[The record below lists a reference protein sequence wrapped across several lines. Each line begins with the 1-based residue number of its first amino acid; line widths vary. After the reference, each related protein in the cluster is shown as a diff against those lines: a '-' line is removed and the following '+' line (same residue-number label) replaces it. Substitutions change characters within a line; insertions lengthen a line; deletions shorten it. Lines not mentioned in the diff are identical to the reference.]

1 MCDMILGITGTLGAG
16 KGTIVEYLK
25 SKGFK
30 HYSVRQFITEEIERR
45 GMPVNRD
52 SMVAVANDLRAK
64 YGAGY
69 CAEQLYERA
78 RKENGNCVIES
89 IRTSGEADALKKKGK
104 FYLFAVDADPKMRYA
119 RITKRGTST
128 DNISF
133 EVFIENE
140 KREMTSKDP
149 NKQNISKVIEMA
161 DFIFENNGTIE
172 ELNEKVE
179 KVLAELK

>member
-1 MCDMILGITGTLGAG
+1 
-16 KGTIVEYLK
+16 
-25 SKGFK
+25 
-30 HYSVRQFITEEIERR
+30 
-45 GMPVNRD
+45 
-52 SMVAVANDLRAK
+52 
-64 YGAGY
+64 
-69 CAEQLYERA
+69 
-78 RKENGNCVIES
+78 
-89 IRTSGEADALKKKGK
+89 
-104 FYLFAVDADPKMRYA
+104 MRYA